1 MMSSLKMCLSLQ
13 IKNKEILQEILFL
26 FDKIKIQDIVELGL
40 PIFISTISQMIDCS
54 NIELTQDLFR
64 FLTKILTQK

>member
-1 MMSSLKMCLSLQ
+1 MCLSLQ

-54 NIELTQDLFR
+54 NIQLTQDLFR
-64 FLTKILTQK
+64 FLTKIIII

>member
-1 MMSSLKMCLSLQ
+1 MSSLKMCLSLQ

-54 NIELTQDLFR
+54 NIQLTQDLFR